1 MLVVGECA
9 GQVKLNLP
17 AGRVLGAPA
26 LLQQSLVVARHRAAV
41 PADHPPPH
49 PLPMLHWNATSD
61 QTLQLCRG
69 VQLSSAVP
77 SVTEGLL
84 HYFLAPQFV
93 GLYLKGLDFGQ
104 EFPVLNFIVRYS
116 HKPILII
123 LAGGT
128 QGSV

>member
-1 MLVVGECA
+1 MLVVGQCA

-17 AGRVLGAPA
+17 AGWVLGAPA
-26 LLQQSLVVARHRAAV
+26 LLQQPLVVAGRWAAV

-49 PLPMLHWNATSD
+49 PLPMLHWDATSD
-61 QTLQLCRG
+61 QTLQLCTG
-69 VQLSSAVP
+69 VQLTKAVP
-77 SVTEGLL
+77 SVTEGFL

-93 GLYLKGLDFGQ
+93 GLYLKGLNFGQ

-123 LAGGT
+123 LTGGT